1 MQLSLDGRGACW
13 NRPPRT
19 RHIFDSDGVAL
30 CLASGVY
37 PLPMGVR
44 ADPCPDCVRVALAL
58 DE

>member
-1 MQLSLDGRGACW
+1 MKQSLDCRRACR

-37 PLPMGVR
+37 PLPMGVL
-44 ADPCPDCVRVALAL
+44 ADTCPDCVRVALAL